1 MDDIRSYTADE
12 LKKILAEYGEKPF
25 HAGQVFSWLH
35 DKRVSDFD
43 EMSNISKS
51 VRQRLAE
58 DFGIYRLKTVEVLS
72 SKKDGTKKFLYE
84 LSDGNLIE
92 SVFMK
97 YREWN
102 SACISSQAGC
112 DMGCAFCAS
121 GLSGCVRS
129 LRASEMLDEIYT
141 MEEETKE
148 TVNSVVVMG
157 SGEPLLLLDE
167 LLRFIEI
174 LSCKG
179 GKNLSQRSVT
189 VSTCGIV
196 PKIKELADREL
207 AINLAISLHAATD
220 EKRRQIMPIA
230 KRYSI
235 GELMEACSY
244 YFEKTGRRLTF
255 EYALMEGFN
264 DSDEDAKD
272 LGSLLAKKN
281 CHVNLI
287 PVNPVKEAGFAR
299 PNSEKARRFKVRLEN
314 FGINVTIRR
323 ELGSDIDGACGQLR
337 RKYR

>member
-121 GLSGCVRS
+121 GLSGCARS

>member
-1 MDDIRSYTADE
+1 MDDIRSYTPDE
-12 LKKILAEYGEKPF
+12 LKKILEGYGEKPYR
-25 HAGQVFSWLH
+25 AGQVFSWLH
-35 DKRVSDFD
+35 EKKVSDFE
-43 EMSNISKS
+43 EMSNISKEI
-51 VRQRLAE
+51 RRRLAE
-58 DFGIYRLKTVEVLS
+58 DYEIYRLKTAEVLS

-121 GLSGCVRS
+121 GLDGCVRS
-129 LRASEMLDEIYT
+129 LRAAEMLDEIYT
-141 MEEETKE
+141 MEEYTGEKIG
-148 TVNSVVVMG
+148 SVVVMG
-157 SGEPLLLLDE
+157 SGEPLLLFDE

-174 LSCKG
+174 LTCKG
-179 GKNLSQRSVT
+179 GKNLSQRSIT

-220 EKRRQIMPIA
+220 EKRRQIMPVA

-235 GELMEACSY
+235 EELMEACSY

-264 DSDEDAKD
+264 DGEEDAGA
-272 LGSLLAKKN
+272 LGALLAGKN

-299 PNSEKARRFKVRLEN
+299 PDSGKARRFKVRLEN

>member
-12 LKKILAEYGEKPF
+12 LKKILEGYGEKPYR
-25 HAGQVFSWLH
+25 AGQVFSWLH
-35 DKRVSDFD
+35 EKKVSDFE
-43 EMSNISKS
+43 EMSNIPKA
-51 VRQRLAE
+51 VRERLAG
-58 DFGIYRLKTVEVLS
+58 DFDIYRLKTVEVQS

-84 LSDGNLIE
+84 LFDGNLIE

-121 GLSGCVRS
+121 GLDGCARS
-129 LRASEMLDEIYT
+129 LCVAEMLDEIYA
-141 MEEETKE
+141 MEEYTKE

-174 LSCKG
+174 LTCKG

-196 PKIKELADREL
+196 PKIRELADRRL

-220 EKRRQIMPIA
+220 EKRRRIMPVA

-235 GELMEACSY
+235 AELMEACSY

-264 DSDEDAKD
+264 DTDEDASV
-272 LGSLLAKKN
+272 LGSYLAGKN

-299 PNSEKARRFKVRLEN
+299 PNGQKARRFKVRLEN

-337 RKYR
+337 RKHR

>member
-1 MDDIRSYTADE
+1 
-12 LKKILAEYGEKPF
+12 
-25 HAGQVFSWLH
+25 
-35 DKRVSDFD
+35 
-43 EMSNISKS
+43 MS
-51 VRQRLAE
+51 RQTE
-58 DFGIYRLKTVEVLS
+58 
-72 SKKDGTKKFLYE
+72 
-84 LSDGNLIE
+84 
-92 SVFMK
+92 
-97 YREWN
+97 
-102 SACISSQAGC
+102 
-112 DMGCAFCAS
+112 
-121 GLSGCVRS
+121 
-129 LRASEMLDEIYT
+129 
-141 MEEETKE
+141 
-148 TVNSVVVMG
+148 
-157 SGEPLLLLDE
+157 
-167 LLRFIEI
+167 
-174 LSCKG
+174 
-179 GKNLSQRSVT
+179 
-189 VSTCGIV
+189 
-196 PKIKELADREL
+196 KIKELADREL